1 MTRKGVPLVEAAFQR
16 LRQDIQD
23 GRLQP
28 GTRVV
33 EQEVAER
40 LAMSRT
46 PVREALRRLEEV
58 GLIMQAPHRG
68 LVVGWLDPQSVNELY
83 EMREGLE
90 GTAAEM
96 AARHASAAERQVMQQ
111 PGRARGGLAGPAE
124 RPGRAQSDPARDD
137 LPPSHNRYLLRTL
150 GGLRNAM
157 ALLGPTT
164 FSAAGATQPLRTA
177 QHGAIIGAICAGD
190 AAAAGEAARAHIRS
204 AHVVR
209 VGMLADRLIDAAT
222 EPEPCMVVHPKAG

>member
-23 GRLQP
+23 GHLQP

-83 EMREGLE
+83 QMREGLE

-96 AARHASAAERQVMQQ
+96 AARHASAAERQVMQRLVEREAGLPDQ
-111 PGRARGGLAGPAE
+111 PSVLAEHNRTLHETIYRA
-124 RPGRAQSDPARDD
+124 
-137 LPPSHNRYLLRTL
+137 SHNRYLLRTL
-150 GGLRNAM
+150 GGLRDSM

-164 FSAAGATQPLRTA
+164 FSAPGRRASAHA
-177 QHGAIIGAICAGD
+177 QHGAIVGAICAGN

-209 VGMLADRLIDAAT
+209 IGMLADRPPDGT
-222 EPEPCMVVHPKAG
+222 H